1 MKEIL
6 KGKVVGG
13 TVTCGFLSGRERS
26 SSGLRSSSYGL
37 LGRKGCS
44 TGDSSYGSSSRN
56 GGSSG
61 YGRHDTIGTDVVE
74 PTTLI
79 LVGVNIEGHGIVLT
93 HLNVKLFDT
102 VFTEDTE
109 ETLTGILARNFNNIV
124 L

>member
-13 TVTCGFLSGRERS
+13 TVTCGFLSGWERS
-26 SSGLRSSSYGL
+26 SNGLRSSSYGL

-44 TGDSSYGSSSRN
+44 TGSSSHGSSSGN
-56 GGSSG
+56 GSSTG
-61 YGRHDTIGTDVVE
+61 YGRHDTIGANVVE

-79 LVGVNIEGHGIVLT
+79 LMGVNIEGHGIVLS

-102 VFTEDTE
+102 VLTEDTE
-109 ETLTGILARNFNNIV
+109 ETLAGILARNFNDIV

>member
-56 GGSSG
+56 GGSTG
-61 YGRHDTIGTDVVE
+61 YCRHDTIGTDVVE

-109 ETLTGILARNFNNIV
+109 ETLTGILARNFNDIV